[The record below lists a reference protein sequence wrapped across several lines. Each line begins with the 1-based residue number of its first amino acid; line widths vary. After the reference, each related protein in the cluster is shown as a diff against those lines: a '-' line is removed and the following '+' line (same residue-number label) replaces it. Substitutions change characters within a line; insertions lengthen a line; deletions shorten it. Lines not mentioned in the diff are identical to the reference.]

1 MRVRARWLPAWLPGP
16 VAWSAGNDFRVPDE
30 DAAAAGIVW
39 PHLRR
44 ATASMARVT
53 VDVWAARTS
62 WPSSSLTWSGRPRSW
77 RTWARIGP
85 SGSAGETTPPLP
97 RDAAVVKD
105 WRYVGR
111 GWANAG
117 DTWLAETAAAELA
130 DARRHARQARRA
142 DTDHD

>member
-1 MRVRARWLPAWLPGP
+1 MGSTDIVAILFTDLVGSTEIVAHLGEDRAERL
-16 VAWSAGNDFRVPDE
+16 S
-30 DAAAAGIVW
+30 
-39 PHLRR
+39 RR
-44 ATASMARVT
+44 DHA
-53 VDVWAARTS
+53 
-62 WPSSSLTWSGRPRSW
+62 
-77 RTWARIGP
+77 
-85 SGSAGETTPPLP
+85 PLP